1 MKKLN
6 IMLLV
11 TLICLCVTSIVLAV
25 DYADY
30 VVSADIP
37 DYTPEITVVVRELT
51 VPDQEP
57 SSGIPRL
64 SMNFGTLTHALAG
77 AGNAGVWYS
86 TKYYCAFIYTGS
98 WGYPYEIRSSC
109 AGLSDTAQ
117 GLSLP
122 AGSFMLTPSYKG
134 ADLWV
139 EGDPTSAQDTD
150 DDPSPGTLGTVGSAI
165 TGASYKVLYTSDT
178 AASNRIIRAF
188 YSLPGYGA
196 GGADPYEGYEP
207 ILLTQLGGDYRGT
220 VTITIVA
227 Q

>member
-11 TLICLCVTSIVLAV
+11 TLIGLCVTSIAFAV

-30 VVSADIP
+30 IVSADIP

-51 VPDQEP
+51 ADQEP
-57 SSGIPRL
+57 SSGTPRL

-77 AGNAGVWYS
+77 GGDAGVWYS
-86 TKYYCAFIYTGS
+86 QTYYCAFIYTGS

-122 AGSFMLTPSYKG
+122 AGSFMLKPDYKG
-134 ADLWV
+134 ADRWV
-139 EGDPTSAQDTD
+139 ALDALSVQDTD
-150 DDPSPGTLGTVGSAI
+150 DVPPGDLGTVGSAI
-165 TGASYKVLYTSDT
+165 TGASYKVLYTSEA

-196 GGADPYEGYEP
+196 GGLKPYDDYEP
-207 ILLTQLGGDYRGT
+207 ILLTQLGGNYRGT
-220 VTITIVA
+220 VTITIAA